1 MSKFNYDQIRPGY
14 YDEVYHRNS
23 GIQSRWHHKKFA
35 AVHSCLPDAGLH
47 LDIGCGPGTFIG
59 NLPASRRLDSLGID
73 IAESQITYA
82 NNTYASSGRRFM
94 LANLFDI
101 DPLQHR
107 YDAITFVEVLEHL
120 PKPLALKMLVHARRL
135 LKSNGRLII
144 TTPNYLSFW
153 PIIEGIV
160 NNLGEVR
167 YDDQHINRY
176 TPKALEMDLKASGFT
191 NYSISTFMSFSPF
204 VAALSWKL
212 SLSLSRVDSYHG
224 SMKPMGML
232 LLATIENF

>member
-1 MSKFNYDQIRPGY
+1 
-14 YDEVYHRNS
+14 
-23 GIQSRWHHKKFA
+23 
-35 AVHSCLPDAGLH
+35 
-47 LDIGCGPGTFIG
+47 
-59 NLPASRRLDSLGID
+59 
-73 IAESQITYA
+73 
-82 NNTYASSGRRFM
+82 M

-212 SLSLSRVDSYHG
+212 SVSLSRVDAYRG

-232 LLATIENF
+232 LLATIENS